1 MAKSDWE
8 VVKDP
13 KKKPAA
19 KESPN
24 ASEAQKAKKVTP
36 KAVIT
41 ATGDNKSKG
50 NKKVQKM
57 HLIESLN
64 KILAR
69 KEGPTK
75 ETAIRAFTRD
85 YRRACE
91 INVNF

>member
-24 ASEAQKAKKVTP
+24 ASEAQKAKK
-36 KAVIT
+36 AVIT

-50 NKKVQKM
+50 SKKV
-57 HLIESLN
+57 
-64 KILAR
+64 
-69 KEGPTK
+69 
-75 ETAIRAFTRD
+75 
-85 YRRACE
+85 
-91 INVNF
+91 